1 MAYAHLQRLRDL
13 QTSTEVVTIQEFREF
28 LLQGAIFAVSE
39 DECYFV
45 VEAEDQY
52 HAVIGAFSVDD
63 EGRLTFF
70 MVNQI
75 ESFMWRDQA
84 ILCALNFAINDSGGA
99 ESIRERVIACAPYVT
114 PWQTYA

>member
-1 MAYAHLQRLRDL
+1 MAYAHLQELKRLRDTAGTVPVEL
-13 QTSTEVVTIQEFREF
+13 FRSRY
-28 LLQGAIFAVSE
+28 LDGAIFAVSE